1 MNTRI
6 RYAWLVHPIKSVRGT
21 ELIFFADRPQKISS
35 AHTTYCEQGLYG
47 AVDNRTDGAELKPDH
62 QKRPIWVTKG
72 GRIFLEKFSPIFKQ
86 AYDFLIAI
94 AEPVNR

>member
-1 MNTRI
+1 M
-6 RYAWLVHPIKSVRGT
+6 
-21 ELIFFADRPQKISS
+21 
-35 AHTTYCEQGLYG
+35 YG